1 MGLQDSREELD
12 QILGKI
18 SQLQKKKIFI
28 TTRKTRQWIW
38 LPRGGCESLSVKI
51 LVVEQPSVA
60 ELNLHCS
67 VRLGLKYV
75 FIAVI
80 GARVSLA

>member
-12 QILGKI
+12 QILGKT
-18 SQLQKKKIFI
+18 SQLQKKIFI